1 MIYLAKVCAR
11 YDKES
16 RTYESLDSMIRRFK
30 KSVEKERILEDM
42 KKHEFYKSKS
52 VKKRLKHEEALKN
65 QHIIEMKRLK
75 KAEKNRGKN
84 KEL

>member
-1 MIYLAKVCAR
+1 MAKVYAR

-30 KSVEKERILEDM
+30 KSVEKEGILEDM

-65 QHIIEMKRLK
+65 RHIAEMKRLK
-75 KAEKNRGKN
+75 KAEKNRGKVR
-84 KEL
+84 EF

>member
-1 MIYLAKVCAR
+1 MAKVYAR

-30 KSVEKERILEDM
+30 KSVEKEGILEDM

-65 QHIIEMKRLK
+65 QHIAEMKRLK
-75 KAEKNRGKN
+75 KAEKNRGKIR
-84 KEL
+84 EF

>member
-1 MIYLAKVCAR
+1 MAKVYAR

-30 KSVEKERILEDM
+30 KSVEKEGILEDM

-65 QHIIEMKRLK
+65 QHIIEMKKLK
-75 KAEKNRGKN
+75 KAEKNNKKN

>member
-1 MIYLAKVCAR
+1 MAKVYAR

-30 KSVEKERILEDM
+30 KSVEKEGILEDM

-65 QHIIEMKRLK
+65 QHIAEMKRLK
-75 KAEKNRGKN
+75 KAEKNRGKVR
-84 KEL
+84 EF